1 MVVKYEITLRECW
14 AQPRTTELKS
24 SGFILLLSILS
35 DFCPFIES
43 KIIQAYLSYNGYTLG
58 QYIFA
63 NVNRIYS
70 CEILDMPC
78 VMSGHVSCSVTS
90 SNLSYPGMLCH
101 VSCVMCHMSYVMCHV
116 PCAMSHVSSV
126 MRHASCIMYH
136 ILHVMLCHVSCQVM
150 CHVQWSSGLV
160 VQWSSGPV
168 VQWSSSQVVK
178 WSNCPVVQ
186 WSSGPVVQ

>member
-1 MVVKYEITLRECW
+1 M
-14 AQPRTTELKS
+14 
-24 SGFILLLSILS
+24 
-35 DFCPFIES
+35 
-43 KIIQAYLSYNGYTLG
+43 SYNGYTLG
-58 QYIFA
+58 QYIFV

-116 PCAMSHVSSV
+116 PCAMSHMSSV

-150 CHVQWSSGLV
+150 CHVISCVRLCNFSCHVMCHVMSCVMSYGSCVMHHLSCIICHILPHV
-160 VQWSSGPV
+160 SY
-168 VQWSSSQVVK
+168 
-178 WSNCPVVQ
+178 
-186 WSSGPVVQ
+186 

>member
-1 MVVKYEITLRECW
+1 MKLNNLFRITLREFW

-24 SGFILLLSILS
+24 SGVILLLSILS

-58 QYIFA
+58 QYIFV
-63 NVNRIYS
+63 NVNKIYS

-101 VSCVMCHMSYVMCHV
+101 VSCVICHMSCVMCHV
-116 PCAMSHVSSV
+116 PCLICQVSCV
-126 MRHASCIMYH
+126 MHHASCITSYMSCCVMYH
-136 ILHVMLCHVSCQVM
+136 VRSCVMSYHVSGYAISHVTSCVM
-150 CHVQWSSGLV
+150 
-160 VQWSSGPV
+160 
-168 VQWSSSQVVK
+168 
-178 WSNCPVVQ
+178 
-186 WSSGPVVQ
+186 

>member
-1 MVVKYEITLRECW
+1 MREFW

-58 QYIFA
+58 QYIFV

-116 PCAMSHVSSV
+116 PCAMSHMSSV

-150 CHVQWSSGLV
+150 CHVISCVRLCNFSCHVMCHVMSCVMSYGSCVMHHVSCIICHMLPHV
-160 VQWSSGPV
+160 SY
-168 VQWSSSQVVK
+168 
-178 WSNCPVVQ
+178 
-186 WSSGPVVQ
+186 